1 MFVLMYKNNFRGN
14 LIIKLLFSGR
24 KYLFSLNS
32 TNTNRT
38 STNIFSKYH
47 NFPFYMELIFISKIE
62 LLFYYA
68 AKNVS
73 FILNY

>member
-1 MFVLMYKNNFRGN
+1 MFVLMYKNHFRGN
-14 LIIKLLFSGR
+14 LIIKLLFSSR

-32 TNTNRT
+32 KTLIELPLT
-38 STNIFSKYH
+38 FSAKYH